1 MVEAVLDQA
10 VGISIQIETQR
21 SKSAAI
27 QFCIPEQL
35 GTYVEIHNVEQ
46 AENVTGV
53 AKIHTVNLPFHVEKV
68 SSSYHRLGYVISE
81 GDTPIEA
88 STS

>member
-1 MVEAVLDQA
+1 MEINPRLAGDCIPDLVEMATGVNMVEAVLDQA

-46 AENVTGV
+46 AENVTG
-53 AKIHTVNLPFHVEKV
+53 
-68 SSSYHRLGYVISE
+68 
-81 GDTPIEA
+81 
-88 STS
+88 